1 MELRK
6 RALGLSIGLVW
17 GLAILLC
24 TWWFIIFEKQG
35 EIFGKL
41 SEVYLGYSI
50 SWGGSFIGFIWGFV
64 DGFIAGVLIAW
75 LYGVFSKMIYKN
87 KTTA

>member
-1 MELRK
+1 MDLRK

-17 GLAILLC
+17 GFAILLT
-24 TWWFIIFEKQG
+24 TWWFIIMGYQG
-35 EIFGKL
+35 EILGNL
-41 SEVYLGYSI
+41 SGLYLGYSV

-75 LYGVFSKMIYKN
+75 LYGVFSKMLYK
-87 KTTA
+87 KKPST

>member
-17 GLAILLC
+17 GSAILLT
-24 TWWFIIFEKQG
+24 TWWFIIMGYQG
-35 EIFGKL
+35 KILGKL
-41 SEVYLGYSI
+41 SGLYLGYSV

-64 DGFIAGVLIAW
+64 DGFIAGVLIAY
-75 LYGVFSKMIYKN
+75 LYGVFSKMLYKE
-87 KTTA
+87 KPTT